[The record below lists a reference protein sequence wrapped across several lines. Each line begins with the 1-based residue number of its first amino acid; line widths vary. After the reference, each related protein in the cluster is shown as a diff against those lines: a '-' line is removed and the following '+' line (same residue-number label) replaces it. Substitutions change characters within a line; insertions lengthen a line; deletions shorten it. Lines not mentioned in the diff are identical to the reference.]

1 MPDRRMGPQD
11 SATSNALLDATERV
25 LRNHGYGAATSRR
38 VAAEAGL
45 KQQLVYYYF
54 RTMDE
59 LLLATFVRRT
69 RQALA
74 ELEQA
79 MTSDRP
85 IRAIWGDLGRS
96 IDARLAFEF
105 MAMAN
110 HHDGIRDEVRVFM
123 ARARTIQADLMGR
136 QLAMHDIDAGPLTP
150 GAIVFI
156 AYSAMLLLGREE
168 AIDIS
173 VCHDEVRALAEWALQ
188 RFD

>member
-1 MPDRRMGPQD
+1 MGPQD

-38 VAAEAGL
+38 VATEAGM

-59 LLLATFVRRT
+59 LLLATFTRRT

-74 ELEQA
+74 ELEA
-79 MTSDRP
+79 AVAAEHP
-85 IRAIWGDLGRS
+85 VRAIWGDLGRS

-110 HHDGIRDEVRVFM
+110 HHDGIRAEVRTFM
-123 ARARTIQADLMGR
+123 SRARSLQTVALEK
-136 QLAMHDIDAGPLTP
+136 QLEKCGIDPAPLTP
-150 GAIVFI
+150 GAIVFV

-168 AIDIS
+168 AIDITA
-173 VCHDEVRALAEWALQ
+173 CHDEVVALAEWAL
-188 RFD
+188 RHLD

>member
-25 LRNHGYGAATSRR
+25 LRDHGYGAATSRR
-38 VAAEAGL
+38 VASEAGL
-45 KQQLVYYYF
+45 KQQLVYYYY
-54 RTMDE
+54 RTMDD
-59 LLLATFVRRT
+59 LLLATFTRRT

-74 ELEQA
+74 ELERA
-79 MTSDRP
+79 IGSPNP

-110 HHDGIRDEVRVFM
+110 HHDGIRDEVRKFIK
-123 ARARTIQADLMGR
+123 RARGLQTQALAQ
-136 QLAMHDIDAGPLTP
+136 QLEERDIDSGPLTP
-150 GAIVFI
+150 GAIVFV

-173 VCHDEVRALAEWALQ
+173 AAHEEVQALAEWALK